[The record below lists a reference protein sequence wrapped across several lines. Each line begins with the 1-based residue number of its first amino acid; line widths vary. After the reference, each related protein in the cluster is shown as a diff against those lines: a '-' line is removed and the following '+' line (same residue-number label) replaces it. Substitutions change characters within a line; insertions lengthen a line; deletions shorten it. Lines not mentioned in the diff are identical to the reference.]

1 MTKKEKIFATVLLVL
16 FIVVGIA
23 TIYEGIL
30 LLDDL
35 NLKGQEDSTT
45 SQQSAISLAAQETA
59 YLQFTRELTLTPMM
73 PLLPTPDLMITTQIE
88 LTTPTPMEKK
98 FADDLSLAQ
107 ALQMGWTTVTVFT
120 PWGDPM
126 VFSFQPVPVN
136 FWEPGFAWVCPF
148 DQQNA
153 CIEIKDEGVYAITH
167 SEYPGAVA
175 EQARTVIEGS
185 LYSLETIQRNVA
197 LLAGS
202 EAEIS
207 LADGRYLHAKV
218 TNFTRTTGSW
228 NMYNLANNRQ
238 VLPNALTI
246 EFCGLPHAEDR
257 TDSAGATGSV
267 YVLTLSKGD

>member
-1 MTKKEKIFATVLLVL
+1 MTKREKIFATVLVVL
-16 FIVVGIA
+16 FLGVGIA
-23 TIYEGIL
+23 TLYEGIL
-30 LLDDL
+30 LFGDL
-35 NLKGQEDSTT
+35 NPKVQEDPTT
-45 SQQSAISLAAQETA
+45 SQQNANSMAANETE
-59 YLQFTRELTLTPMM
+59 RTLTPM
-73 PLLPTPDLMITTQIE
+73 LPMLTSPDLTTAPQTE
-88 LTTPTPMEKK
+88 VLTDTPVAKVY
-98 FADDLSLAQ
+98 ADDLSLAQ

-136 FWEPGFAWVCPF
+136 FSESGFAWVCPYYEG
-148 DQQNA
+148 NA
-153 CIEIKDEGVYAITH
+153 CINTEGEGVYALTH

-175 EQARTVIEGS
+175 EQARSVVEGS
-185 LYSLETIQRNVA
+185 LYPLETIQRNVGM
-197 LLAGS
+197 LTGS